1 MIDAETVPCCHVTGK
16 LCSKHQGAQLSM
28 SYGDKRLKDRDVE
41 E

>member
-1 MIDAETVPCCHVTGK
+1 LKAEGHGEGREKRTELEFK
-16 LCSKHQGAQLSM
+16 M